1 MSFVKIKNLLKK
13 TMGLS
18 SESIGDSSI
27 ERAINHRK
35 DILKIN
41 HANDYLSLLI
51 EKEDELNELVEEVVV
66 PETWFFRNLVPFESL
81 SACLPDSHQRKSF
94 GGAVLKIL
102 SLPCSTGEEP
112 YSIAMTLLENGF
124 REDDF
129 QVDAQDISKRA
140 LRKARRAIYG
150 KHSFRETG
158 GINVE
163 KYFRKTRSG
172 QQLLPIVRDRVNFIQ
187 SNIIKNMVMPGPEY
201 YDIIF
206 CRNLLIYFDR
216 KTQKETLEKLH
227 FMLKPGGT
235 LFVGHAETSEVEK
248 KYFTKINAPKS
259 FAYRK
264 NKLGINQD
272 KSDGKKHTNQLMAI
286 YENLVEITQ
295 KDVALS
301 KKINF
306 SGENKDNK
314 KKQKKRAKEIS
325 VWGQVEGLIE
335 KGYLSDASLLCEKQL
350 KKSPDDAQAYYY
362 LALVSKMEGSAGA
375 AELLLKKAVY
385 LNPDHHKALSLFCLL
400 AEQRGDEGLAE
411 SLRRREDRARKRTS
425 TL

>member
-1 MSFVKIKNLLKK
+1 MAFVKIKNLLKE

-41 HANDYLSLLI
+41 HANSYLSLLM
-51 EKEDELNELVEEVVV
+51 ENEDELNELVEEVVV

-81 SACLPDSHQRKSF
+81 SACLPDLNKRKSF
-94 GGAVLKIL
+94 SGETLKIL

-112 YSIAMTLLENGF
+112 YSIAITLLENGF
-124 REDDF
+124 KEDHF
-129 QVDAQDISKRA
+129 QIDAQDISKRA
-140 LRKARRAIYG
+140 LKKARRAIYG
-150 KHSFRETG
+150 KHSFREAG
-158 GINVE
+158 RIDVE

-172 QQLLPIVRDRVNFIQ
+172 LQLLPVVRDRVSFIQ
-187 SNIIKNMVMPGPEY
+187 SNIIKNMIMPGPEY
-201 YDIIF
+201 YDVIF

-248 KYFTKINAPKS
+248 QYFTKIDAPKS

-264 NKLGINQD
+264 KKLGINQNL
-272 KSDGKKHTNQLMAI
+272 SDGKNHTNQLMAI

-301 KKINF
+301 RKINH
-306 SGENKDNK
+306 SGRNKNTEGVSVK
-314 KKQKKRAKEIS
+314 HVKEIS
-325 VWGQVEGLIE
+325 ILSHVEELIE
-335 KGYLSDASLLCEKQL
+335 KGRLSDASSLCEKQL
-350 KKSPDDAQAYYY
+350 KESPDNAQAYYY
-362 LALVSKMEGSAGA
+362 LGLISKMEGSVGA
-375 AELLLKKAVY
+375 AELLLKKSVY
-385 LNPDHHKALSLFCLL
+385 LDPDHHKALSLFCLL
-400 AEQRGDEGLAE
+400 AGRRGDEDLAE
-411 SLRRREDRARKRTS
+411 SLRRREERARKRTKAI
-425 TL
+425 

>member
-1 MSFVKIKNLLKK
+1 MAFVKIKKLLKE

-35 DILKIN
+35 DILKISG
-41 HANDYLSLLI
+41 ANDYLSLLI

-81 SACLPDSHQRKSF
+81 SACLPDYQKKKSF
-94 GGAVLKIL
+94 GEGPLKVL

-112 YSIAMTLLENGF
+112 YSIAMTLLEIGLK
-124 REDDF
+124 EDEF
-129 QVDAQDISKRA
+129 QIDAQDISKRA

-150 KHSFRETG
+150 KHSFRESG
-158 GINVE
+158 RIDIE
-163 KYFRKTRSG
+163 KYFCKTRSG
-172 QQLLPIVRDRVNFIQ
+172 LQLLPVVRDRVNFIQ
-187 SNIIKNMVMPGPEY
+187 SNIIKNIIMLGPEY
-201 YDIIF
+201 YDVIF

-235 LFVGHAETSEVEK
+235 LFVGHAETSEVKK
-248 KYFTKINAPKS
+248 KYFTKISTPKS

-264 NKLGINQD
+264 KKIGIN
-272 KSDGKKHTNQLMAI
+272 KENSDGKEHTNQLVEI

-301 KKINF
+301 KKINRIGKSKGNKNKLKNTV
-306 SGENKDNK
+306 SG
-314 KKQKKRAKEIS
+314 IS
-325 VWGQVEGLIE
+325 VWDKVEKLIE
-335 KGYLSDASLLCEKQL
+335 KGYLSDASTLCDKHL

-362 LALVSKMEGSAGA
+362 LGLVSKMEGSVGA

-385 LNPDHHKALSLFCLL
+385 LDPDHHKALSLFCLL
-400 AEQRGDEGLAE
+400 AEQRGDEDLAE
-411 SLRRREDRARKRTS
+411 TLRRRENRARKRTS
-425 TL
+425 VI